1 MLFST
6 FRGVFLMSERMVANV
21 GKSHI
26 TVEKGKLPALNTPS
40 NLEVF
45 VGQLGKRKESRYA
58 IHSFISVLI
67 HLCSNKQ
74 PLIIH
79 CLQTVWEK

>member
-6 FRGVFLMSERMVANV
+6 FRGVFLTSERMVANV

-26 TVEKGKLPALNTPS
+26 TVEKGKLPALNTLS

-45 VGQLGKRKESRYA
+45 VGQLRERKESRYA
-58 IHSFISVLI
+58 LHSLLI